1 MMPVD
6 PPEQGEFAS
15 LTLIALG
22 DTPEAGGC
30 PMMHELSTKETNED
44 FGAGEGNRTL
54 YTQLGKLMFYH

>member
-30 PMMHELSTKETNED
+30 PMMHEL
-44 FGAGEGNRTL
+44 
-54 YTQLGKLMFYH
+54 